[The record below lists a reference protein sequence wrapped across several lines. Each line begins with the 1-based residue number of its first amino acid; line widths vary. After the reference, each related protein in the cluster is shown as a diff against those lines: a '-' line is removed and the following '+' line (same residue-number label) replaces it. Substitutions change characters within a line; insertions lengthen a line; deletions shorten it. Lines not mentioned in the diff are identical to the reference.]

1 MNALDLAKVG
11 EFIQANI
18 GPQFHEKKLV
28 KISALTLNTIIK
40 RKNPYLFRAKGSNS
54 ASDYIKSV
62 LDASL
67 SSGEESNFGDFIE
80 NVAIFVAGQVYDG
93 RKSGIRGIDLEIED
107 GRRKYLVSIKSGPN
121 WGNSGQRQDL
131 VKSFQTASKI
141 LRTSGGGAETEIVC
155 VEGCCYGIDDIPLK
169 TTHQRLCGQRF
180 WKFISGGHEALYRE
194 LIEPLGHEAE
204 VRAKDLQFAYD
215 AKLNALTASFV
226 DQFCDEGVINWDRL
240 IRFNSGGKSEQLAS
254 KAKASELIV
263 DDAPDGGTSAEH
275 VYDSPEYDAS
285 VEEANRLDDAQ

>member
-1 MNALDLAKVG
+1 MNALDLGKVG

-18 GPQFHEKKLV
+18 GPQFHEKKLA
-28 KISALTLNTIIK
+28 KIRELTLNTIIR

-54 ASDYIKSV
+54 ASDYIKAV

-93 RKSGIRGIDLEIED
+93 RKSGIRGIDLEMEE

-131 VKSFQTASKI
+131 VKSFQTATRI
-141 LRTSGGGAETEIVC
+141 LRTSNGAAEMEIQC
-155 VEGCCYGIDDIPLK
+155 VEGCCYGIDDAPVK
-169 TTHQRLCGQRF
+169 TTHHRLCGQRF
-180 WKFISGGHEALYRE
+180 WRFISGGNDALYRE
-194 LIEPLGHEAE
+194 LVEPLGYEAD

-215 AKLNALTASFV
+215 AKLNALTAAFV
-226 DQFCDEGVINWDRL
+226 GEFCDEGVINWDRL
-240 IRFNSGGKSEQLAS
+240 ICFNSGS
-254 KAKASELIV
+254 KPGNA
-263 DDAPDGGTSAEH
+263 
-275 VYDSPEYDAS
+275 
-285 VEEANRLDDAQ
+285 